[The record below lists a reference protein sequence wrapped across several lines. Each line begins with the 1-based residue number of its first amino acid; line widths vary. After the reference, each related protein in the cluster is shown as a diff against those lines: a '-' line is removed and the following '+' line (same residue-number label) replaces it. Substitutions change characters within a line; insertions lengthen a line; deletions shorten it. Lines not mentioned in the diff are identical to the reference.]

1 MRVAAILALLPLIG
15 AAPVQ
20 SGGSAGAAV
29 ECKLAYADAEKA
41 TAALTI
47 TRSSGEDP
55 AGEGGFIQYF
65 NPAGISVMGQPATLY
80 TRGESISE
88 GTHRTI
94 FRVDVPGTYAE
105 ARTAMLKLHGKST
118 CDAHESTEPGKLG
131 CMVHVRSEGTA
142 PARDVDMILLDHDGV
157 VTLGCIFGNKE

>member
-1 MRVAAILALLPLIG
+1 VRVAALLALIPLIG

-20 SGGSAGAAV
+20 SGGPAGAAV
-29 ECKLAYADAEKA
+29 ECKLDYAAAEKA
-41 TAALTI
+41 VAALAI

-65 NPAGISVMGQPATLY
+65 NPAGISVMGQPATIY

-94 FRVDVPGTYAE
+94 FRADIPGTYPE
-105 ARTAMLKLHGKST
+105 ARAAMLTLHGKSS

-131 CMVHVRSEGTA
+131 CMVHIRNEGTA
-142 PARDVDMILLDHDGV
+142 PNRDVDMILLEHEGV
-157 VTLGCIFGNKE
+157 VTLGCIFGNKQ